1 MSLNCLKCFRVISFC
16 AAASAAA
23 CILRMTFGRNGPSVR
38 SSVHSSVR
46 SLTPISHDR
55 EELFKCGFLR
65 WDAYISGTNY
75 TKNHLGGVKFFGTFF
90 EIYKNIPI
98 FQKGPPESK

>member
-1 MSLNCLKCFRVISFC
+1 MVRPFVRPFVRV
-16 AAASAAA
+16 
-23 CILRMTFGRNGPSVR
+23 LP
-38 SSVHSSVR
+38 
-46 SLTPISHDR
+46 PISHNR

-75 TKNHLGGVKFFGTFF
+75 TKNYLGGVKFFGTFF
-90 EIYKNIPI
+90 KIYKNIPI

>member
-1 MSLNCLKCFRVISFC
+1 MRRLPRRVYYGPTFC
-16 AAASAAA
+16 
-23 CILRMTFGRNGPSVR
+23 RNGLFVRYVR
-38 SSVHSSVR
+38 SFVR

-55 EELFKCGFLR
+55 EEVFRCGFLR
-65 WDAYISGTNY
+65 WDGYSIGTNY

-98 FQKGPPESK
+98 FQKGPQESKYSR